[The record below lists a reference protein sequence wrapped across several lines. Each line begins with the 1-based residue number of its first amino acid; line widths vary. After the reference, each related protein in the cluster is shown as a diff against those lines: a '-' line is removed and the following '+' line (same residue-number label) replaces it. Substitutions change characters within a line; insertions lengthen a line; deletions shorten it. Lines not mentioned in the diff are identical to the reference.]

1 MSNQSALSFVAA
13 CAALAV
19 LAAIPDLALAGPYV
33 VHGAVTDPASNSG
46 QSVTPVAAT
55 TYGQY
60 GGGFIEML
68 MTGGQSASGVS
79 YEPQP
84 RARQVAAYDPR
95 QALDVHRQVDPIY
108 MRTEVDYPGDQK
120 PGSIVV
126 DTTSKFLYFIKGD
139 GRAIRYGI
147 GVGRP
152 GFIWSGIKSVSRKAV
167 WPDWTPPKEML
178 ARRPDLPTHMDGG
191 PANPLGARA
200 LYLGSSLYR
209 IHGTNEPYTIGR
221 NVSSGCIRMM
231 NEDVVDLYNRV
242 RIGTRV
248 VVR

>member
-1 MSNQSALSFVAA
+1 MHDRFLLSFAA
-13 CAALAV
+13 VCAILALAF
-19 LAAIPDLALAGPYV
+19 APKSALAGPYAV
-33 VHGAVTDPASNSG
+33 RGAIPDNPA
-46 QSVTPVAAT
+46 QSRQGATPVAAT

-68 MTGGQSASGVS
+68 ITGGQPAPSAG
-79 YEPQP
+79 YQPQA
-84 RARQVAAYDPR
+84 RARQVAAYDPSQTLEVR
-95 QALDVHRQVDPIY
+95 RQVDPIY
-108 MRTEVDYPGDQK
+108 MRAEVDYPGNER

-126 DTTSKFLYFIKGD
+126 DTANKFLYLVKGQ

-152 GFIWSGIKSVSRKAV
+152 GFVWSGVKTVSRKAE

-178 ARRPDLPTHMDGG
+178 ARRPDLPRHMEGG
-191 PANPLGARA
+191 PENPLGARA

-209 IHGTNEPYTIGR
+209 IHGTNEPYTIGQ

-231 NEDVVDLYNRV
+231 NEDVIDLYDQV
-242 RIGTRV
+242 KVGARV